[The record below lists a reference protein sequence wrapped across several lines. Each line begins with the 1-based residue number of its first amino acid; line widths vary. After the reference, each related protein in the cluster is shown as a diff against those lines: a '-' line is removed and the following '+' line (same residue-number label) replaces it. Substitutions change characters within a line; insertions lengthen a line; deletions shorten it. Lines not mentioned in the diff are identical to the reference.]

1 MISVNIFSASEI
13 ATSDYS
19 KEQFPKWELD
29 VIDYRKL
36 CDIGKSGVEIFDL
49 GHSKISPEFLV
60 AKIYRTGTRVT
71 SKLRTRMD
79 NGDLIEFERSEIMSN
94 LEYDSLQG
102 IIPRTTI
109 KVNNE
114 QISMEKFR
122 EIQKVHDFDSLR
134 DFYANDWI
142 SAKNL
147 ETFSQ

>member
-1 MISVNIFSASEI
+1 MIGVNIFSASEI

-19 KEQFPKWELD
+19 KEQLPKWEID
-29 VIDYRKL
+29 IVDYRKL

-49 GHSKISPEFLV
+49 GHSRISPEFLI
-60 AKIYRTGTRVT
+60 AKIYRTGTKVT
-71 SKLRTRMD
+71 SKLRTRMN

-109 KVNNE
+109 RINNE
-114 QISMEKFR
+114 SVITEKYK

-134 DFYANDWI
+134 EFYSNDWI
-142 SAKNL
+142 SSKNL
-147 ETFSQ
+147 ETFPQ